1 MLNYKYKLID
11 ICINRYEF
19 QVVDNYN
26 NRTGIHSEAVCDE
39 DIKIFVAP
47 LHKLVLSLMENL
59 FEQMNKNKDIIK
71 ETGLSDSTVRRTL
84 KNLLKKEKIVSESES
99 INSPNRRYKMTE

>member
-1 MLNYKYKLID
+1 M
-11 ICINRYEF
+11 
-19 QVVDNYN
+19 
-26 NRTGIHSEAVCDE
+26 GIHGKFVVCEPKDIQDAEKFRNHGEAVCDR

-47 LHKLVLSLMENL
+47 LHKLVLNLMENL
-59 FEQMNKNKDIIK
+59 FGWMNKNKEIIK
-71 ETGLSDSTVRRTL
+71 ETELPDSTVRRTL